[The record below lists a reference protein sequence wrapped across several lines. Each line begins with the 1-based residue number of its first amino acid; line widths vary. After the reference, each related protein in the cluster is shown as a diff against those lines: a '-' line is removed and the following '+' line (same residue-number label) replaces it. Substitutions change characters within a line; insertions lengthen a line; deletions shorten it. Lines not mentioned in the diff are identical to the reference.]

1 MLKPELQDK
10 ESFSEGINNIIET
23 QRKVANLYFE
33 DESYNDACPPL
44 KALLKIMANPDDEKN
59 LNSPEVRK
67 LFDLENFLESDW
79 YKERTQS
86 QCKVDIKLW
95 EKHYENLTNFISDP
109 IYDGENSNLNIKE
122 KLDAVKEKL
131 KTAKDPNYSATLI
144 GTIGVEPSVV

>member
-1 MLKPELQDK
+1 MLKPELQNK

-23 QRKVANLYFE
+23 QRKVAKLYFE

-44 KALLKIMANPDDEKN
+44 KALLKIMANSDDEKN
-59 LNSPEVRK
+59 LTSPEVRK

-109 IYDGENSNLNIKE
+109 IYDVENSNLNIK
-122 KLDAVKEKL
+122 
-131 KTAKDPNYSATLI
+131 
-144 GTIGVEPSVV
+144 